1 MKKAVKTSSSSLK
14 STLRELKTHVEGYG
28 DTSANKSVR
37 EVIKAIQQPPIAKL
51 GVSSIGKSKAT
62 ITSNKLQSAGRKS
75 PKRVSPHEVE
85 SPASVNNKPE
95 TKRRSRASAD
105 RGTAGTPDSTV
116 IEDRKR
122 KSGDYLTEKF
132 EKLSLVKSWRLF
144 VKKAM
149 SKIPSEYA
157 DTVTMPDEC
166 TKSARCKSGFCPI
179 CMRLLRKKLLKFT
192 KVKKFQCREWHLVT
206 IVVEQWLKAPGDYT
220 PFGKLKDQPAIKNLL
235 LGIHRLKRPD
245 VLLIGGIETVFNVM
259 NNIPSGKPFHLHLM
273 VSGLTREELGDL
285 IKKHIPDTDLPRSI
299 RFDPVGNSATDFSY
313 AVSYVCKQPFWRKSR
328 NDNSGSG
335 WPQRPKDNEFAEL
348 MCNLGSH
355 QWGDRFFFIGMKFH
369 YGQFKLT

>member
-14 STLRELKTHVEGYG
+14 STLSELKTHVEGYG
-28 DTSANKSVR
+28 DASANKSVR
-37 EVIKAIQQPPIAKL
+37 EIIKAIQPAPVAKL
-51 GVSSIGKSKAT
+51 GVSTTGKSKAA
-62 ITSNKLQSAGRKS
+62 ITSNKLPSAERKS
-75 PKRVSPHEVE
+75 PNRISPVEVK

-95 TKRRSRASAD
+95 TQRRSRASTVL
-105 RGTAGTPDSTV
+105 GNAGAPDSTV
-116 IEDRKR
+116 VEDRK
-122 KSGDYLTEKF
+122 KESGDYLTEKF
-132 EKLSLVKSWRLF
+132 ENLSFVKSWRLL
-144 VKKAM
+144 VKRAM

-166 TKSARCKSGFCPI
+166 TKAARCKSGFCPI

-192 KVKKFQCREWHLVT
+192 KVKKFQCREWHFVT

-273 VSGLTREELGDL
+273 VSGLTREELSNL
-285 IKKHIPDTDLPRSI
+285 IKKHIPDTHLPRSV
-299 RFDPVGNSATDFSY
+299 RFDRVGDKPSDFPD
-313 AVSYVCKQPFWRKSR
+313 AVSYVCMQPFWRKSK

-335 WPQRPKDNEFAEL
+335 WFQTPKSTDFAEL
-348 MCNLGSH
+348 MCNLGTH

>member
-1 MKKAVKTSSSSLK
+1 MKKAVQTSSSSLK

-28 DTSANKSVR
+28 DASASKSVR
-37 EVIKAIQQPPIAKL
+37 EVIKAIQQAPVAKL
-51 GVSSIGKSKAT
+51 DVSTTGNSKAA
-62 ITSNKLQSAGRKS
+62 ITSNKLPSAGRKS
-75 PKRVSPHEVE
+75 PQRVSLGEVA
-85 SPASVNNKPE
+85 SPASVNKKPE
-95 TKRRSRASAD
+95 TKRSRASAD
-105 RGTAGTPDSTV
+105 RGEAGAPDSTL
-116 IEDRKR
+116 IEDIKTESR
-122 KSGDYLTEKF
+122 DYLTAKF
-132 EKLSLVKSWRLF
+132 EKLSFVKSWRLL

-166 TKSARCKSGFCPI
+166 TKVARCKSGFCPI

-192 KVKKFQCREWHLVT
+192 KVNNFQCREWHFVT
-206 IVVEQWLKAPGDYT
+206 IVVERWLKAPGNYT

-285 IKKHIPDTDLPRSI
+285 IRKHIPDTDLPRSI
-299 RFDPVGNSATDFSY
+299 RFDPVGNSATDFSD
-313 AVSYVCKQPFWRKSR
+313 AVSYVCKQPFWRRSK

-335 WPQRPKDNEFAEL
+335 WFQTPKSTDFAEL
-348 MCNLGSH
+348 MCNLGTH